1 MSVTNEKYVKMSNEV
16 GYVATVDIKLSAA
29 QRKVVVDAGVKLML
43 QGVQS
48 YSKDLDACLYRH
60 EIDGKKVC
68 CVVGHLIKDEHFEA
82 KLEQKGVSSFLV
94 IEAIAKSIGDSL
106 VDTYLI
112 YVLKALQACH
122 DTYDSGV
129 LYSNTD
135 RINSE
140 VDQIGIFD
148 NNEFR
153 SGFIKHV
160 GYRTECFDNTLY
172 IDILNEYNKQG
183 RLPAETTG
191 ENNV

>member
-1 MSVTNEKYVKMSNEV
+1 MSVTNEKYVKMSNAV
-16 GYVATVDIKLSAA
+16 GYVETSDIKLSDA

-43 QGVQS
+43 QGIQS
-48 YSKDLDACLYRH
+48 YSKDLDGCLYRH

-68 CVVGHLIKDEHFEA
+68 CVVGHLIKDEHFDLN
-82 KLEQKGVSSFLV
+82 LEQKGVASFLV
-94 IEAIAKSIGDSL
+94 IEVIAKSIGDSL
-106 VDTYLI
+106 VDKYLI
-112 YVLKALQACH
+112 RVLQALQACH
-122 DTYDSGV
+122 DTYDS
-129 LYSNTD
+129 LISYSNDD

-140 VDQIGIFD
+140 VGRIGIFD

-160 GYRTECFDNTLY
+160 GCRTEGFDSTLY
-172 IDILNEYNKQG
+172 SDILNEYNKQG